1 MSLYQNGSCSTFN
14 QFICSV
20 MNWFV
25 MLVLPLF
32 QWRRGSFHFFPRWVW
47 RRWFCPRPPLFW
59 PGPTPRLAPVRNCWT
74 IVIILSDIV
83 WQRRRKMTITGKLY
97 CMNALP
103 GIRGGK
109 WQYNRKIILY
119 DNALHQINYQTVYQ
133 GLSMFFQGVT
143 KFAKM
148 EEMF

>member
-1 MSLYQNGSCSTFN
+1 MSLYQNGSFSTFN

-97 CMNALP
+97 CMITPCIKL
-103 GIRGGK
+103 
-109 WQYNRKIILY
+109 IIKPF
-119 DNALHQINYQTVYQ
+119 IKVYQ
-133 GLSMFFQGVT
+133 CFFRVSQNLQ
-143 KFAKM
+143 KWKKCFSIFNLRQSSFANKNVPYKK
-148 EEMF
+148 